1 MSQYPSEAVAVGGDQ
16 VRLWYFFAIPFSLL
30 ARMLLL
36 LLLPLLFLLILL
48 VIYMKPN
55 AISDNYYDRI
65 SLEE

>member
-36 LLLPLLFLLILL
+36 LPLLFLLILL